1 MDLSLLCPP
10 PPKLSWCK
18 LFATPQTHV
27 LNFYKMNYY
36 VTRHIVSKYLRTTK
50 GVIINIDTQKIK
62 KNNRTF
68 QNTLK
73 SSYLCMKILQK
84 MIGKWYQL
92 FTVLS
97 KNQSDI
103 LEEGSVRL
111 SGLFIK
117 LTTAVQIFMKTV
129 HIFHKK
135 LSTSKESVFRSRF
148 VPEFWTNLVQTKR

>member
-1 MDLSLLCPP
+1 
-10 PPKLSWCK
+10 
-18 LFATPQTHV
+18 
-27 LNFYKMNYY
+27 
-36 VTRHIVSKYLRTTK
+36 
-50 GVIINIDTQKIK
+50 
-62 KNNRTF
+62 
-68 QNTLK
+68 
-73 SSYLCMKILQK
+73 MKILQK